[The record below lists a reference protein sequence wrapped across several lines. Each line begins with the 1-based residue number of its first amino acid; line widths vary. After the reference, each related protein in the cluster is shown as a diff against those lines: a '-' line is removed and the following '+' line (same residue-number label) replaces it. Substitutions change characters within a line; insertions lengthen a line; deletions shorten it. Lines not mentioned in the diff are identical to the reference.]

1 MGEAALDI
9 GFSSADGLQQWP
21 LRLAQQSFSLL
32 LENSSRPSSFR
43 IAALRASAR
52 TALSA
57 LSVDDRG
64 LLVRWLALQLATNR
78 PESASKALAALSAV
92 DALLASVVR
101 AQWPQA
107 VASLGRARDGITVAA

>member
-1 MGEAALDI
+1 MGEAALNI
-9 GFSSADGLQQWP
+9 GFSGAGGLQQWP
-21 LRLAQQSFSLL
+21 LRLAQQAFSLL

-43 IAALRASAR
+43 IAAVRTSAR
-52 TALSA
+52 AALSA

-64 LLVRWLALQLATNR
+64 LLEHWLALQLATNR
-78 PESASKALAALSAV
+78 PESASKALAALAAV

-107 VASLGRARDGITVAA
+107 QASLARAAGGITVAA